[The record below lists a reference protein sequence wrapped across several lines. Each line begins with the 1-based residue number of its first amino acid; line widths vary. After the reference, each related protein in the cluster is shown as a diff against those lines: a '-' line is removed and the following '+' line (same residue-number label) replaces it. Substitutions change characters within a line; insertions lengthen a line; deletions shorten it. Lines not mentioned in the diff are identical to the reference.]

1 MGFNTAK
8 CRVVQGDDCKQTL
21 WLRVYEINGIK
32 EDVNATS

>member
-8 CRVVQGDDCKQTL
+8 CKAVQGDHCKQTL
-21 WLRVYEINGIK
+21 WLRVYEIKGIK